1 MIEDYRDPEVLRRM
15 YWDEGLTHTQMA
27 MRLVVSQSTIS
38 KWMIKYGIPR
48 RGDFPRARTVRIGNE
63 RLTCREIAERTGI
76 SPSAAW
82 QRIRAGWYGKD
93 LLLPP
98 GKRRMKW

>member
-15 YWDEGLTHTQMA
+15 YWDENLTHIQMA
-27 MRLVVSQSTIS
+27 MRLMVSPATVQH
-38 KWMIKYGIPR
+38 WMVRHGIPC
-48 RGDFPRARTVRIGNE
+48 RGDFPRPRTVRIGDE
-63 RLTCREIAERTGI
+63 SLTCREIAERTGI

-82 QRIRAGWYGKD
+82 QRIRAGWYGED

-98 GKRRMKW
+98 GKRRGQ